1 MSPLCDYAGG
11 QIQLLAVLYRH
22 PMATLQVDDLS
33 VLHVLPNF
41 EPILFYLNVKWQRGR
56 VFPFL

>member
-1 MSPLCDYAGG
+1 MFPLCNYARG

-33 VLHVLPNF
+33 ILEVLLHF
-41 EPILFYLNVKWQRGR
+41 KPILI
-56 VFPFL
+56 